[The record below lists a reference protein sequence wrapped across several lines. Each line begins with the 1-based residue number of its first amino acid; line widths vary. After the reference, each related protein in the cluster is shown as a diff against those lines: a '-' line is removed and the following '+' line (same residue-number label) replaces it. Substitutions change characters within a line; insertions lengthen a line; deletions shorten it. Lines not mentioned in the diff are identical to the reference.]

1 MNGDTLELPVTLVAT
16 LSLEGFSNIEM
27 VALPSSLEVYANMG
41 KWQGNS
47 DDLRIIVIF
56 SRQPYV
62 IHIFRSLSTQYC
74 TFALGVEAAELGV
87 Y

>member
-41 KWQGNS
+41 KW
-47 DDLRIIVIF
+47 
-56 SRQPYV
+56 
-62 IHIFRSLSTQYC
+62 
-74 TFALGVEAAELGV
+74 
-87 Y
+87 